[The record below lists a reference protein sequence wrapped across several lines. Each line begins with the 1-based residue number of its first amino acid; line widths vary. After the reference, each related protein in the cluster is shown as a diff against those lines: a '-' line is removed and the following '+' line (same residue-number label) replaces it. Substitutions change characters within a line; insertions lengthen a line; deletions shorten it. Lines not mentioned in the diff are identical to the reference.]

1 MVDIVQTGAVGG
13 PDDDDANETA
23 KAGQGT
29 PAGARA
35 PSRVFAA
42 DATQWT
48 HRPQSL
54 ESGSAPD
61 AADGAPHAAQGAA
74 RDQGADA
81 PSDVG
86 KLPNMVSG
94 DQDPSF
100 EPGASMPAQ
109 AAGPDRAGGPEED
122 HAREEG
128 AAPTDTAA
136 PPQSGLSPEGSSG
149 VTPGQAPFE
158 NPGAEPRQPVADPAR
173 PSPSPRRPIE
183 GSASVEDIMAVVAAD
198 LPPAG
203 PLEQLIQR
211 TYSEDLLL
219 GDAIGRMTD
228 DIARQSLPEAL
239 VSLLGDRIG
248 QDRAQ
253 VLADSWRQNPDAA
266 RPQIEVALQGV
277 GLNWSDLLA
286 RVLGRNVEDFERA
299 LRLAAIIRRAQRE
312 DLTGIAM
319 TKQLQASH
327 RPASAGPQGLVPN
340 GLAQGAAQV
349 SAQVSA
355 QGSAQGA
362 APGAA
367 NESANGAPHLP
378 DPASTEMAAAA
389 ANEGSSKQSAPT
401 AKGPARPDPAKH
413 KQRLD
418 HTEPDAVASSAADEP
433 LTGPADRQP
442 QTPER
447 ETSSGNRAAGTV
459 TEKKSGTIRRLFRR
473 KRKHEG
479 RES

>member
-1 MVDIVQTGAVGG
+1 MVDIVQTGAFGG

-23 KAGQGT
+23 KAGQGA

-35 PSRVFAA
+35 PSRVVAA

-54 ESGSAPD
+54 EGGSAPD
-61 AADGAPHAAQGAA
+61 AADSAPHAGQGAT

-136 PPQSGLSPEGSSG
+136 PPQSGLSPEGSPG

-158 NPGAEPRQPVADPAR
+158 NPGPGPRQPVADPAR

-203 PLEQLIQR
+203 PLELWIQR
-211 TYSEDLLL
+211 TFSEDLLL

-340 GLAQGAAQV
+340 GSAKG
-349 SAQVSA
+349 SAQVSG

-367 NESANGAPHLP
+367 NASANGAPHLP
-378 DPASTEMAAAA
+378 DPASPEMAAAA
-389 ANEGSSKQSAPT
+389 ASKGSSEGSSEQSAPT
-401 AKGPARPDPAKH
+401 AKGPARPDSTKH
-413 KQRLD
+413 TQRAD

-433 LTGPADRQP
+433 PARPADRQP
-442 QTPER
+442 QTPEP

-473 KRKHEG
+473 KRTHEE
-479 RES
+479 REV